1 MSPSSKKR
9 ILIQIFPLVRDIDL
23 LQRSLLLLKQNS
35 QHIDRDKFHI
45 IIDVT
50 LPLTTYLVDWDKS
63 VLDREFFI
71 NKFLQLQPYA
81 DWADETYFNVDY
93 ELLGCVDYC
102 INNIYKYEFD
112 SAIWLEVDVLFNQV
126 TLTSMLE
133 ASCLISET
141 HDNYILTPE
150 YVKLQDS
157 SWDIVTNQR
166 YLDRPANYHLTSDSV
181 LDSHTNYGDLV
192 IQPVMQDNQKAFKFG
207 GGWFTLF
214 SKNLLDSI
222 EFPKNIK
229 GYAPIDTFIM
239 LMCYHIPN
247 AIQYK
252 LKNLV
257 VCEDK
262 KYVDNFYKDYVV
274 SNDRKHDPE
283 LNSWNKLIQH
293 GNTVIKTYKK

>member
-1 MSPSSKKR
+1 MSASSKKR

-23 LQRSLLLLKQNS
+23 LQRCLLLLKQNS

-50 LPLTTYLVDWDKS
+50 LPLTDYLVDWDKS

-112 SAIWLEVDVLFNQV
+112 SAIWLEVDMLFNQV
-126 TLTSMLE
+126 TLNSMLE
-133 ASCLISET
+133 ASWLINET
-141 HDNYILTPE
+141 HDKYILTPE

-157 SWDIVTNQR
+157 SWDIVTNQK
-166 YLDRPANYHLTSDSV
+166 YLNRPDNYHLTSDSV
-181 LDSHTNYGDLV
+181 LDSHINYGDLV
-192 IQPVMQDNQKAFKFG
+192 IQPVIQNNQKAFKFG

-214 SKNLLDSI
+214 SKALLDSI

-229 GYAPIDTFIM
+229 AYAPIDTIIM
-239 LMCYHIPN
+239 LMC
-247 AIQYK
+247 
-252 LKNLV
+252 
-257 VCEDK
+257 
-262 KYVDNFYKDYVV
+262 
-274 SNDRKHDPE
+274 
-283 LNSWNKLIQH
+283 
-293 GNTVIKTYKK
+293 

>member
-1 MSPSSKKR
+1 
-9 ILIQIFPLVRDIDL
+9 
-23 LQRSLLLLKQNS
+23 
-35 QHIDRDKFHI
+35 
-45 IIDVT
+45 
-50 LPLTTYLVDWDKS
+50 VDWDKS

-112 SAIWLEVDVLFNQV
+112 SAIWLEVDMLFNQV
-126 TLTSMLE
+126 TLNSMLE
-133 ASCLISET
+133 ASWLINET
-141 HDNYILTPE
+141 HDKYILTPE

-157 SWDIVTNQR
+157 SWDIVTNQK
-166 YLDRPANYHLTSDSV
+166 YLNRPDNYHLTSDSV
-181 LDSHTNYGDLV
+181 LDSHINYGDLV
-192 IQPVMQDNQKAFKFG
+192 IQPVIQNNQKAFKFG

-222 EFPKNIK
+222 KFPKNIK

-239 LMCYHIPN
+239 LMCYHLPN
-247 AIQYK
+247 AIQFK

-262 KYVDNFYKDYVV
+262 KYIDNFYKDYVV
-274 SNDRKHDPE
+274 SKDRKHDPE
-283 LNSWNKLIQH
+283 LDSWNKLIQH
-293 GNTVIKTYKK
+293 GKTVIKTYKK